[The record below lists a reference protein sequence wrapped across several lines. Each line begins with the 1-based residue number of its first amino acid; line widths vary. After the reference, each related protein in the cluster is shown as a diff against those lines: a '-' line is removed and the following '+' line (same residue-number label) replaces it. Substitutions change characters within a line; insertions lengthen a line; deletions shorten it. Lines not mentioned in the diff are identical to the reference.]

1 MMNTTTKPKTTLNQM
16 IQKMADRSLSSGIE
30 QGVTLSNGLRI
41 QLQIMDT
48 SDDDIQ
54 RQRVRLL
61 VARKNAPPGARE
73 IQIVVS
79 SLNKAELAFPEK
91 DPFETLPLHKGW
103 HCRRAVWDI
112 VRL

>member
-1 MMNTTTKPKTTLNQM
+1 METKTKPKLTLNQI
-16 IQKMADRSLSSGIE
+16 IQDLADRSLSSGIE

-41 QLQIMDT
+41 QLQIADN
-48 SDDDIQ
+48 SADGIQ